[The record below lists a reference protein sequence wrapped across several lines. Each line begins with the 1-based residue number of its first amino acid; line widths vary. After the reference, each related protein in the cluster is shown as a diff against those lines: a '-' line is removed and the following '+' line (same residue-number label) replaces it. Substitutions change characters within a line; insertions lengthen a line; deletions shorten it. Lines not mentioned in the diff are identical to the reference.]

1 MKYEIEIRGYGG
13 EIVMGKL
20 TKAQYDFWIDHADRE
35 SEELHSHLFW
45 DPWSDEE
52 GNPVTDDEDPRF
64 LGNWYEIDD
73 IVHCCSALQ
82 DNCTVTVTDE
92 DGNEV
97 WTTDDPESEK
107 TEFYDPGEH
116 EGYVFK
122 GWSSEKGTF
131 FGGEFVTDKFDPAKL
146 KFFASNIDNEVFIDQ
161 VEYNNEEVYNDM
173 GGDTT
178 GKGYGYFMYE
188 S

>member
-64 LGNWYEIDD
+64 LGNW
-73 IVHCCSALQ
+73 
-82 DNCTVTVTDE
+82 
-92 DGNEV
+92 
-97 WTTDDPESEK
+97 
-107 TEFYDPGEH
+107 
-116 EGYVFK
+116 
-122 GWSSEKGTF
+122 
-131 FGGEFVTDKFDPAKL
+131 
-146 KFFASNIDNEVFIDQ
+146 
-161 VEYNNEEVYNDM
+161 
-173 GGDTT
+173 
-178 GKGYGYFMYE
+178 
-188 S
+188 